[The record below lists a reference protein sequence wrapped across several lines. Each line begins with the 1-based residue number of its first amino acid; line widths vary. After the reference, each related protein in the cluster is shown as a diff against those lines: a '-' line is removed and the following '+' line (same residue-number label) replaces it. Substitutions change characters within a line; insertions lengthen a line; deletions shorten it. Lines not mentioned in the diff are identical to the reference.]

1 MLRLH
6 IPFTVQLTN
15 RLKKVNMARLS
26 DSVENERKYLEG
38 LECPTF
44 AQTAFTPPRALSD
57 CKVALIS
64 TAGLMQRGDVNVPAG
79 TGGYRII
86 DSTVAD
92 ADILINHVSINFD
105 RTAFAEDVNSV
116 FPRQRLAALEQ
127 QQIIAHAAT
136 EHYSFMGATA
146 PEKMEEQVHALAT
159 DLKSKNIN
167 TVCLLP
173 V

>member
-1 MLRLH
+1 
-6 IPFTVQLTN
+6 
-15 RLKKVNMARLS
+15 MARLS

-44 AQTAFTPPRALSD
+44 THTAFTPPRALSD
-57 CKVALIS
+57 CRVALIS
-64 TAGLMQRGDVNVPAG
+64 TAGLMRRDDANVPAG
-79 TGGYRII
+79 TGGYRTI
-86 DSTVAD
+86 DGTVAD

-105 RTAFAEDVNSV
+105 RTAFAEDINSV
-116 FPRQRLAALEQ
+116 FPRRRLAELEQ
-127 QQIIAHAAT
+127 QKIIEQAAS

-146 PEKMEEQVHALAT
+146 PEHMEEHVRTLAT
-159 DLKSKNIN
+159 ELKSKNIN